1 MADTLYC
8 YHCRTYH
15 PREEMR
21 QINTKGGKRWRC
33 IKSIEATKRSVAE
46 REAFGR
52 QMTAKHRARRAFS
65 TARPSRLAFPAVPVL
80 EFASLV
86 LLGALG
92 WFWLDG
98 LRARDAAVAAARR
111 ACESE
116 GLQFLDDTVSFA
128 GIKLERDD
136 EGALRLRRVYNF
148 EYSDTGDNRRRGS
161 VVMLGRRVI
170 LLNVGLRAVP
180 DQRTLH

>member
-1 MADTLYC
+1 MPTL
-8 YHCRTYH
+8 
-15 PREEMR
+15 E
-21 QINTKGGKRWRC
+21 
-33 IKSIEATKRSVAE
+33 V
-46 REAFGR
+46 
-52 QMTAKHRARRAFS
+52 
-65 TARPSRLAFPAVPVL
+65 
-80 EFASLV
+80 ASLV

-92 WFWLDG
+92 WFWLDS
-98 LRARDAAVAAARR
+98 LRARDAAVSAARR

-128 GIKLERDD
+128 GIKPERDD
-136 EGALRLRRVYNF
+136 DGVLRLRRIYAF

>member
-1 MADTLYC
+1 M
-8 YHCRTYH
+8 
-15 PREEMR
+15 
-21 QINTKGGKRWRC
+21 
-33 IKSIEATKRSVAE
+33 
-46 REAFGR
+46 
-52 QMTAKHRARRAFS
+52 
-65 TARPSRLAFPAVPVL
+65 PVL

-98 LRARDAAVAAARR
+98 LRARDAAMAAARR

-136 EGALRLRRVYNF
+136 EGALRFRRVYNF

>member
-1 MADTLYC
+1 M
-8 YHCRTYH
+8 
-15 PREEMR
+15 
-21 QINTKGGKRWRC
+21 
-33 IKSIEATKRSVAE
+33 
-46 REAFGR
+46 
-52 QMTAKHRARRAFS
+52 
-65 TARPSRLAFPAVPVL
+65 PVL

-98 LRARDAAVAAARR
+98 LKVRDAAMAAARR

-116 GLQFLDDTVSFA
+116 GLQFLDDTVSFS
-128 GIKLERDD
+128 GLKLERDD
-136 EGALRLRRVYNF
+136 DGALRLRRVFDF

-180 DQRTLH
+180 ERRTLH